1 VIDFL
6 IEKIG
11 YKAIALV
18 GCHTSKSN
26 YPSCEIDL
34 IVLNGKGRNILKF
47 NEGLLEIHYVTED
60 EIIHN
65 PLLLFNSKILMDP
78 ELRLMTLINN
88 LPFEKVKREGSKRLL
103 VRALMNLGKADNL
116 LIKDKVLEASFLILK
131 AHYQYLEAL
140 LLSKGIKASPS
151 HLLDQIKNNLAEEY
165 NEMIEG
171 LYLSLASKIS
181 IQRRFKLVL
190 EFLDPLQIEIVER
203 KLKYFLTSHL
213 LTNAYCYL
221 GNLLVSKT
229 YYSNEELNRMDLVVD
244 YLNLLKLKQNLLNKI
259 KEGLSFYFKDL

>member
-1 VIDFL
+1 MIDFI

-11 YKAIALV
+11 YKAVALV
-18 GCHTSKSN
+18 GCYISRSN
-26 YPSCEIDL
+26 YPSCEMDL
-34 IVLNGKGRNILKF
+34 IILNGKGRDILKF
-47 NEGLLEIHYVTED
+47 NEKLLEIHYVTED
-60 EIIHN
+60 EIIKN
-65 PLLLFNSKILMDP
+65 PLLLFNSKILVDP

-88 LPFEKVKREGSKRLL
+88 LPFEKVKRENSKRLL
-103 VRALMNLGKADNL
+103 VRALMNLGKADNF

-131 AHYQYLEAL
+131 AQYQYLEAL

-151 HLLDQIKNNLAEEY
+151 HLLDQIKNNLKEEY
-165 NEMIEG
+165 HEISEG

-190 EFLDPLQIEIVER
+190 EFLDPLQVEIVER
-203 KLKYFLTSHL
+203 KLRYFLTSHL

-221 GNLLVSKT
+221 GKLLVNKP
-229 YYSNEELNRMDLVVD
+229 YYSKEGLNKMDLLVD

-259 KEGLSFYFKDL
+259 KEGLSFYFKYF